1 MSWRAKKPGLEA
13 MRPAAMPKFMLRRWW
28 GQSIIAPAGQTHKLP
43 SPPWTSG
50 HLTLTLRC
58 LPSAASRT
66 NGSISRNGSCLRSLL
81 LHVTIQSEVETSD
94 WQSPGHVPIPELRG
108 RLERGYITLSAP
120 IAGAYLH
127 HKVGNS
133 ANTESQ
139 FSTISPAS
147 FFAGQPRRVQN
158 VHYTSHIIILRILDD
173 CSVLEGQNLNSFL
186 GIQSLTLIFLSNLN
200 AYLLL
205 YHLAGLP
212 HSGAVA
218 APLKPFIR
226 MALGLCYAWNV
237 LPLLSP
243 PGKLLF
249 ICQSPLQG
257 SLPKSMSHIS
267 EALSTLCSLIAFS
280 RY

>member
-1 MSWRAKKPGLEA
+1 MV
-13 MRPAAMPKFMLRRWW
+13 W
-28 GQSIIAPAGQTHKLP
+28 GKHHCSCWAETHKLP

-66 NGSISRNGSCLRSLL
+66 DGSISRNGSCFRSLL
-81 LHVTIQSEVETSD
+81 LHVTIQSGVETSD
-94 WQSPGHVPIPELRG
+94 RQSPGHVPIPELRG

-133 ANTESQ
+133 SNAESQ
-139 FSTISPAS
+139 FSTISPAL

-186 GIQSLTLIFLSNLN
+186 GIQNLTLIFLSNLN
-200 AYLLL
+200 AYLSL
-205 YHLAGLP
+205 YHLAACLTQELSLPLSSPLFAWLWGSAMLEMSSLFYLHQGSSYSFVKAHFREACPNLWVISTRPSP
-212 HSGAVA
+212 HS
-218 APLKPFIR
+218 
-226 MALGLCYAWNV
+226 ALL
-237 LPLLSP
+237 
-243 PGKLLF
+243 
-249 ICQSPLQG
+249 
-257 SLPKSMSHIS
+257 
-267 EALSTLCSLIAFS
+267 
-280 RY
+280 